1 MKGVSAFHQ
10 VFADHVQNHGK
21 LLTHEEGWFLAG
33 FGQAL
38 AESDGDL
45 FSVDGVQVKDLA
57 DLVSDAGILGIL
69 KHEVFFSKQVIFKLG
84 KVDLSKKIF
93 GKIIDLKKGLPEQ
106 AHSRIFHRRN
116 S

>member
-69 KHEVFFSKQVIFKLG
+69 KYDGFCKKVIFKLG
-84 KVDLSKKIF
+84 KVDLTKKIF